1 MVAQK
6 VDSERL
12 VFVDEM
18 GVHTSLAPVYGYS
31 LRGERL
37 RLKVPRNRG
46 KNTTLLASITLLG
59 GMGETMAVEGSTDRE
74 VFESYVEHALAPTLE
89 AGQVV
94 LMDNLSAHKPARV
107 RQLIEERGCELIYL
121 PAYSPDFNPI
131 EEAFSKIKGKLRQAG
146 ARTKDALVE
155 VLGEALSAISVQ
167 DAQGYIEHAGYRTK
181 AQLL

>member
-1 MVAQK
+1 MTAYSQ
-6 VDSERL
+6 RGMCL
-12 VFVDEM
+12 WR
-18 GVHTSLAPVYGYS
+18 AYGS
-31 LRGERL
+31 MSSHCAVRGERL

-107 RQLIEERGCELIYL
+107 RELIEERGCELIYL

-131 EEAFSKIKGKLRQAG
+131 EEAFAKIKDMLRQAG
-146 ARTKDALVE
+146 ARTKDALID
-155 VLGEALSAISVQ
+155 VLGDALSAISVQ
-167 DAQGYIEHAGYRTK
+167 DAQGYFKHAGYRTK

>member
-1 MVAQK
+1 MCL
-6 VDSERL
+6 E
-12 VFVDEM
+12 
-18 GVHTSLAPVYGYS
+18 
-31 LRGERL
+31 
-37 RLKVPRNRG
+37 VPRNRG

-107 RQLIEERGCELIYL
+107 SQLIEERGCELIYL

-167 DAQGYIEHAGYRTK
+167 DAQGYFEHAGYRTK